1 MYCKCKGLYWQL
13 LMLRKIFTG
22 NIWSL
27 KTNKWMKKGLFI
39 ISILGILLLNSSVI
53 QIEDTL
59 RDLFNS
65 GALPRIG
72 NDVVYSLLILN
83 KVKLYSILASGE
95 NTAYWKVRQLK
106 GCPGSTKCRSWGSDL
121 ENHSKSTSRESKWKE
136 SDPKCLSSL
145 KLLNHIPCNANYY
158 VCWLFLN
165 WAKAMWK

>member
-1 MYCKCKGLYWQL
+1 
-13 LMLRKIFTG
+13 
-22 NIWSL
+22 
-27 KTNKWMKKGLFI
+27 MKKGLFI

-95 NTAYWKVRQLK
+95 NTAY
-106 GCPGSTKCRSWGSDL
+106 
-121 ENHSKSTSRESKWKE
+121 
-136 SDPKCLSSL
+136 
-145 KLLNHIPCNANYY
+145 
-158 VCWLFLN
+158 
-165 WAKAMWK
+165 